1 MIRNVKFA
9 VNKLENIVTMEEKCV
24 RVVEHFLEGLSKI
37 NIMKYLPAKHLK
49 IVKLICWLAEVV
61 SFVVFKNVSKLEW
74 KFLGFYQMEKEI
86 ENLTNWS
93 KVKSDPIQVSTTT
106 YLLLVSAKIR
116 YLFKKLYFWNLEP
129 LTEEPQSTIPKIISP
144 PQLSLEEA
152 MFLGTL
158 VKDLGHR

>member
-1 MIRNVKFA
+1 MIRNVKCV
-9 VNKLENIVTMEEKCV
+9 VNKLENIVTMEEKYV
-24 RVVEHFLEGLSKI
+24 LVVEHFLEELSKI
-37 NIMKYLPAKHLK
+37 NIMKYLLAKHLK

-93 KVKSDPIQVSTTT
+93 KVKSDPIQVSATT